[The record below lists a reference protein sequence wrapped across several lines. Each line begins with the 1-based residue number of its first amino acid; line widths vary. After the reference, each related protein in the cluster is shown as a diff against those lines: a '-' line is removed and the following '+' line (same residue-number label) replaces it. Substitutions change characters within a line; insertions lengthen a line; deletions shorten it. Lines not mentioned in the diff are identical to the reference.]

1 MRGALSITKV
11 RDATILDIVIP
22 AAFSPRE
29 SGEGIQWRSL
39 SKTLDSRFC
48 GNDGNFAEGVTYL
61 NIPE

>member
-1 MRGALSITKV
+1 V

-22 AAFSPRE
+22 AKA
-29 SGEGIQWRSL
+29 GIQWRSL
-39 SKTLDSRFC
+39 SKTLDSRFR